1 MILGLMGALLAFM
14 SYRRRNNLSLLPSVS
29 LQMPEFLRPKKFA
42 HPADASNDAI
52 STASTLN
59 LSSAHNSELS
69 PSETNNSNIVNNI
82 ELILI

>member
-1 MILGLMGALLAFM
+1 MVLGLMGALLAFM

-29 LQMPEFLRPKKFA
+29 LQMPQFLRAKKFA
-42 HPADASNDAI
+42 HPATDAI